1 MVEYKFRAKL
11 DAMTVLIKYII
22 NQKNYYVTNDLL
34 GAKFKKNYF
43 KQN

>member
-11 DAMTVLIKYII
+11 DAMIILNKYII
-22 NQKNYYVTNDLL
+22 NHNNYYVKNDLL